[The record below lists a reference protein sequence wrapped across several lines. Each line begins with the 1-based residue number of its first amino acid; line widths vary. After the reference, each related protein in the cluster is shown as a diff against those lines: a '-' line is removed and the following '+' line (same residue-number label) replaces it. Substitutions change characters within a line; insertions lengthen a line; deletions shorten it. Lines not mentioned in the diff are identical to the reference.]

1 MILEVADSYYI
12 CSGNLQ
18 VEKIPVLDLVNFVFR
33 ETVTSQENRYR
44 QDESAGVLQMYI
56 TILHNPCVCSAV
68 EYIEISAK
76 SNIRMWQTHER
87 SRELSEMTVSG
98 FFEYR
103 MYYFITCPKRTLL
116 FTPFTVT

>member
-12 CSGNLQ
+12 CNGTLQ

-56 TILHNPCVCSAV
+56 TILHIHVFVP
-68 EYIEISAK
+68 
-76 SNIRMWQTHER
+76 Q
-87 SRELSEMTVSG
+87 
-98 FFEYR
+98 
-103 MYYFITCPKRTLL
+103 
-116 FTPFTVT
+116 